1 MADVAES
8 AGISRAT
15 LYVHFKD
22 KKALFDGLADNVVR
36 ESLRLMREA
45 WRPDASFGANVEA
58 AILAKDLPLHRLKH
72 TSPHGGALLAS
83 NSESVVE
90 YANVLEAGFTD
101 FLCSRATEEAAGGR
115 RFDVFGGVAAFGT
128 FVSQAAAGFK
138 EAIASEASYRTAIRT
153 FAAVIEAATSAGAGK
168 RRG

>member
-1 MADVAES
+1 
-8 AGISRAT
+8 
-15 LYVHFKD
+15 
-22 KKALFDGLADNVVR
+22 
-36 ESLRLMREA
+36 MREA
-45 WRPDASFGANVEA
+45 WRAEASFGANVEA

-83 NSESVVE
+83 NAESVVE
-90 YANVLEAGFTD
+90 YANVLDAGFTD

-115 RFDVFGGVAAFGT
+115 PFEVFGGVAAFGT

-138 EAIASEASYRTAIRT
+138 DVIASEASYRTAIRT
-153 FAAVIEAATSAGAGK
+153 FATVIEAATSAGTGK